1 MSLGSSST
9 RRRAWVLVPLMGR
22 LAFFDGKF
30 DPESTPLA
38 HFRLDSHSTAHPFHR
53 LPHDGEP
60 DAGAGIGFLFVKPL
74 EDPEDAL
81 QVLRRD
87 ADSVVFDPEPHP
99 RISHF
104 TPYFDPRLRTGGDE
118 LRGIRKQIR
127 QHPSE

>member
-1 MSLGSSST
+1 SFGSSST
-9 RRRAWVLVPLMGR
+9 RRRAWGLVPLMGG

-38 HFRLDSHSTAHPFHR
+38 HLRLDSRSTAHPFHC

-60 DAGAGIGFLFVKPL
+60 DARAGICFLFVKTL

-87 ADSVVFDPEPHP
+87 ADSIVFDPEPHP

-104 TPYFDPRLRTGGDE
+104 TPHVDPR
-118 LRGIRKQIR
+118 
-127 QHPSE
+127 